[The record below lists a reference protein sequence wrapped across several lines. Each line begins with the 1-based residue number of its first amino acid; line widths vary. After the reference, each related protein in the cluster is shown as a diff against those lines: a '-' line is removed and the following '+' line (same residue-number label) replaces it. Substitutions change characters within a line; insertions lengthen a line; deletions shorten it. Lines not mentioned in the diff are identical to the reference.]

1 MGTPSLNIVR
11 NPLLDLLHA
20 VQSSGSI
27 SGAARLLNL
36 SYRHVWGELKRWQDE
51 MGHELITWDKGQAS
65 RLTEFGTKLLWAERQ
80 AQARLAPQIESLQAD
95 LQRAFA
101 MAFDDSIHVLT
112 LFASHDDAL
121 TALRAHAAEHH
132 GLHLDVRF
140 MGSVDAIRALNEG
153 RCVLAGF
160 HTREHPGK
168 GSLTERTYRPLLKT
182 GLHKIIGFAK
192 RTQGLIVAAGN
203 PKNIHTLQDLQQT
216 GVRMV
221 NRALGTGT
229 RVLLD
234 ELLTQ
239 ADLDAAQLLGYDSAE
254 GSHAAVAQ
262 AVAAGAAD
270 AGPGIEAAARARGL
284 GFVPLITET
293 YHLVCLKSALQ
304 EPAMAALQTVLR
316 SADWQSQ
323 LATLPGY
330 ALDAQTAGKVLSLRE
345 TLPWWNY
352 RRHKTATDTAVT
364 G

>member
-1 MGTPSLNIVR
+1 MPSLNTVR

-65 RLTEFGTKLLWAERQ
+65 RLTEFGYKLLWAERQ

-121 TALRAHAAEHH
+121 SALRAHAAEHH
-132 GLHLDVRF
+132 RLHLDVRF

-203 PKNIHTLQDLQQT
+203 PKNIHTLEDLQQA

-234 ELLTQ
+234 ELLAQ
-239 ADLDAAQLLGYDSAE
+239 AGLDAEQLAGYDTAE

-293 YHLVCLKSALQ
+293 YHLVCLKSALH

-330 ALDAQTAGKVLSLRE
+330 ALDAQTAGEVLSLRE

-352 RRHKTATDTAVT
+352 RKDKTTTDPAVT
-364 G
+364 A